1 MEGKM
6 GDVPTRTLK
15 VPAAVVQPGQTVAG
29 KYRIVGMLGLG
40 GMGVVYEAEDLR
52 LHRPVALKFLPPGLT
67 ADPEARERFIHEA
80 RTASGLDHPNICT
93 IHDVDETEDG
103 GLYIAMACYPGET
116 LKERIA
122 RSALEPAE
130 AVRIAAEIAGG
141 LAKAHEHGIV
151 HRDIKPG
158 NIMVTTD
165 GLVKILDF
173 GLAKL
178 AGEARLTQ
186 PGTTVGTVAYMS
198 PEQARGDDVDA
209 RTDLW
214 SLGVIL
220 YEMTAATLPFGR
232 DSERAI
238 LHAIVHE
245 EPRAVKGLRPGFP
258 AEIAGV
264 IRKAL
269 AKDRGRRYQSAA
281 EMAADLR
288 RLEEAMGAHA
298 RPTAKRLSFRRRPKP
313 VWIAAGA
320 VSLAAVAVAIWV
332 LSRPG
337 LAFENRDKLMVADVE
352 NLSGDPVFDL
362 ALRTALEAGLQQ
374 SPYVAVFDK
383 PQISETLKIMRK
395 DPATKIDE
403 NLGYDVCHF
412 GGVRAFILPRILS
425 AGEAY
430 ELTATLVDPIKRRH
444 VKTIRVTARGREEVL
459 LKAIDAL
466 SVKLR
471 SDLGESLRSIEKASR
486 PVSQVTTSSWD
497 ALKDFSVGQARWQ
510 DGKVQDAA
518 KFFELAI
525 EKDPQFVEAHGSL
538 GLVLIQFLR
547 QEEKGQEMLRRA
559 LKLAEAQDYPTRDL
573 LKLKAVNRQFVDKDP
588 QGALEEYRT
597 LRELFPDHMPAW
609 NNSGRILQS
618 LRRFDEAAA
627 MYEKAA
633 ELAPH
638 NSIPLLNLWYLY
650 YYSQG
655 DVQAA
660 ERTARRYAAMAPD
673 LANAH
678 SLLGFCLSVQ
688 EKFPE
693 AEKELKRAIEIE
705 PAHPYALPNL
715 AHMFVAS
722 GKAAEAVPIY
732 KKVAELGREGG
743 MKGDPEV
750 NSFDLA
756 VALAAAGS
764 RDEAAKVAA
773 DAEASVL
780 KGHGP
785 GKPDAGNFICLL
797 GKLCATEGKRSEALV
812 YLNRALAAKADDPD
826 SLVDLAGLYASLG
839 QVKPAVAALGR
850 ALDKG
855 LSDPLFPVILPEFL
869 PIRTSPEFRAL
880 FKLGN

>member
-1 MEGKM
+1 M
-6 GDVPTRTLK
+6 GDAPTRTLR
-15 VPAAVVQPGQTVAG
+15 VPSVEVQPGQTVAG
-29 KYRIVGMLGLG
+29 KYRIVRRLGRG
-40 GMGVVYEAEDLR
+40 GMGVVYEAEDLH
-52 LHRPVALKFLPPGLT
+52 LHRTVALKFLPAGLT
-67 ADPEARERFIHEA
+67 ADPEARERFVHEA
-80 RTASGLDHPNICT
+80 RAASGLDHPNICT

-116 LKERIA
+116 LKERLA
-122 RSALEPAE
+122 RSAPAPAE
-130 AVRIAAEIAGG
+130 AVRVAAEIAEG

-178 AGEARLTQ
+178 AGEARLTR

-220 YEMTAATLPFGR
+220 YEMAAGALPFGR
-232 DSERAI
+232 DSERAV

-245 EPRAVKGLRPGFP
+245 EPRAVKDLRPGFP
-258 AEIAGV
+258 AEIGGV

-269 AKDRGRRYQSAA
+269 AKDPDRRYKTAG

-288 RLEEAMGAHA
+288 RLEGAMGTRAH
-298 RPTAKRLSFRRRPKP
+298 PTATRLSFRRRPKP

-320 VSLAAVAVAIWV
+320 VSLAAIAVAVW
-332 LSRPG
+332 LLGKPG

-352 NLSGDPVFDL
+352 NLTGDAVFDL
-362 ALRTALEAGLQQ
+362 ALRTAIEADLQQ

-383 PQISETLKIMRK
+383 PQIAETLKIMRK
-395 DPATKIDE
+395 DAATKIDE
-403 NLGYDVCHF
+403 ALGYDVCHF
-412 GGVRAFILPRILS
+412 GGVRAFVLPRILS
-425 AGEAY
+425 AGDAY
-430 ELTATLVDPIKRRH
+430 ELTAILVDPIKRRH
-444 VKTIRVTARGREEVL
+444 VETIRVTARGREEVL
-459 LKAIDAL
+459 LKAIDVL
-466 SVKLR
+466 SSKLR
-471 SDLGESLRSIEKASR
+471 SHLGESLKSIEKASR
-486 PVSQVTTSSWD
+486 PVTQVTTSSWD
-497 ALKDFSVGQARWQ
+497 ALNSFSLGQARWQ
-510 DGKVQDAA
+510 DGKVEDAA

-547 QEEKGQEMLRRA
+547 QEGKGQDMLRRA
-559 LKLAEAQDYPTRDL
+559 LKLAESQDYPTRDL

-588 QGALEEYRT
+588 QRALEEYRT
-597 LRELFPDHMPAW
+597 LREIYPDHMPAW

-618 LRRFDEAAA
+618 LGRFDEAAA

-638 NSIPLLNLWYLY
+638 NSIPILNLWYLY
-650 YYSQG
+650 YYFMK
-655 DVQAA
+655 DVTAA
-660 ERTARRYAAMAPD
+660 ERTARRYAAMASD
-673 LANAH
+673 LANPH
-678 SLLGFCLSVQ
+678 SLLGYCLAVQ

-693 AEKELKRAIEIE
+693 AEKELRRAMELE

-715 AHMFVAS
+715 AHMLLAS
-722 GKAAEAVPIY
+722 GRAAEAVPY
-732 KKVAELGREGG
+732 YRKVAELGRNGG

-750 NSFDLA
+750 NALDLA
-756 VALAAAGS
+756 VALAASGNRTEAG
-764 RDEAAKVAA
+764 KLAA
-773 DAEASVL
+773 DTEALVL
-780 KGHGP
+780 KEHGP
-785 GKPDAGNFICLL
+785 GKQDSEGYTCLL
-797 GKLCATEGKRSEALV
+797 GKLCVLQGKDGGARA
-812 YLNRALAAKADDPD
+812 YLNKALSAKPNDPD
-826 SLVDLAGLYASLG
+826 SLIDLASLYACLG
-839 QVKPAVAALGR
+839 QVKLAVAAMKM

-855 LSDPLFPVILPEFL
+855 LGDPRFPVILPDFL

-880 FKLGN
+880 FKLSD

>member
-1 MEGKM
+1 M
-6 GDVPTRTLK
+6 GDDPTRTLR
-15 VPAAVVQPGQTVAG
+15 VPSVEVQPGQTVAG
-29 KYRIVGMLGLG
+29 KFRIIRKLGRG
-40 GMGVVYEAEDLR
+40 GMGVVYEAEDLH
-52 LHRPVALKFLPPGLT
+52 LHRTVALKFLPAGLT
-67 ADPEARERFIHEA
+67 ADPEARERFVHEA
-80 RTASGLDHPNICT
+80 RAASGLDHPNICT
-93 IHDVDETEDG
+93 IHDVDETDDG

-122 RSALEPAE
+122 RSALAPAE
-130 AVRIAAEIAGG
+130 AIRIAAEIAEG

-158 NIMVTTD
+158 NVMVTTD

-220 YEMTAATLPFGR
+220 YEMTVGALPFGR
-232 DSERAI
+232 DSDRAI

-245 EPRAVKGLRPGFP
+245 EPRAVKDLRPGFP
-258 AEIAGV
+258 AEIGGV

-269 AKDRGRRYQSAA
+269 AKDPGRRYKTAG

-288 RLEEAMGAHA
+288 RLEEAIGAHA
-298 RPTAKRLSFRRRPKP
+298 HPTATRLSFRRRPKP

-320 VSLAAVAVAIWV
+320 VSLAAVAVAIW
-332 LSRPG
+332 LLGKPG
-337 LAFENRDKLMVADVE
+337 MAFENRDKLMVADVE
-352 NLSGDPVFDL
+352 NLTGDPVFDL
-362 ALRTALEAGLQQ
+362 ALRTAIEADLQQ
-374 SPYVAVFDK
+374 SPYVAIFDK
-383 PQISETLKIMRK
+383 PQIGETLKLMRK
-395 DPATKIDE
+395 DAATKIDE
-403 NLGYDVCHF
+403 ALGYDVCRF
-412 GGVRAFILPRILS
+412 GGVRAFVLPRILS
-425 AGEAY
+425 AGNAY
-430 ELTATLVDPIKRRH
+430 ELEAILIDPVKRRH
-444 VKTIRVTARGREEVL
+444 IDRIRVTARGREEVL

-466 SVKLR
+466 SNKLR
-471 SDLGESLRSIEKASR
+471 SHLGESLKSIEKANR
-486 PVSQVTTSSWD
+486 PVTQVTTSSWD
-497 ALKDFSVGQARWQ
+497 ALNSFSLGQARWQ
-510 DGKVQDAA
+510 NGKVQDAA

-547 QEEKGQEMLRRA
+547 QEAKGQEELRRA
-559 LKLAEAQDYPTRDL
+559 LKLAEAQDYPERDL

-588 QGALEEYRT
+588 QRALEEYRT
-597 LRELFPDHMPAW
+597 LREVYPDHMPAW

-618 LRRFDEAAA
+618 LGRFDEAAA

-650 YYSQG
+650 CYSLK
-655 DVQAA
+655 DVRAA
-660 ERTARRYAAMAPD
+660 ERTARRYAAVASD
-673 LANAH
+673 LANSH
-678 SLLGFCLSVQ
+678 SLLGFCLAVQ

-693 AEKELKRAIEIE
+693 AEKEMKRAIELE

-715 AHMFVAS
+715 AHMLLAS
-722 GKAAEAVPIY
+722 GRAAEAVSY
-732 KKVAELGREGG
+732 YRKVAELGRAGG
-743 MKGDPEV
+743 MGGDPEV
-750 NSFDLA
+750 NAFDLA
-756 VALAAAGS
+756 MALTASGS
-764 RDEAAKVAA
+764 REEAGRVAA
-773 DAEASVL
+773 EAETLVL
-780 KGHGP
+780 KEHGP
-785 GKPDAGNFICLL
+785 GKPDAGDFICLL
-797 GKLCATEGKRSEALV
+797 GKLCVLEGKDGEARA
-812 YLNRALAAKADDPD
+812 YLNKAVAAKADDPD
-826 SLVDLAGLYASLG
+826 SLADLAGLYAGLG
-839 QVKPAVAALGR
+839 QAKPAIAALKR

-880 FKLGN
+880 FKLANKE

>member
-1 MEGKM
+1 M
-6 GDVPTRTLK
+6 GDAPTRTLRISS
-15 VPAAVVQPGQTVAG
+15 VEVQTGQTIAG
-29 KYRIVGMLGLG
+29 KFRIIRKLGRG
-40 GMGVVYEAEDLR
+40 GMGVVYEAEDLH
-52 LHRPVALKFLPPGLT
+52 LHRPVALKFLPAGLT
-67 ADPEARERFIHEA
+67 ADPEARERFVNEA
-80 RTASGLDHPNICT
+80 RAASGLDHPNICT

-141 LAKAHEHGIV
+141 LAKAHEHGII

-220 YEMTAATLPFGR
+220 YEMTAGTLPFGR

-245 EPRAVKGLRPGFP
+245 EPRAVKNIRPGFP
-258 AEIAGV
+258 AEIGGV

-269 AKDRGRRYQSAA
+269 AKDPGRRYKTAA

-298 RPTAKRLSFRRRPKP
+298 HPMAKRLSFRHRPKP

-320 VSLAAVAVAIWV
+320 VSLAAVAVAVW
-332 LSRPG
+332 LLGKPG

-352 NLSGDPVFDL
+352 NLTGDPVFDL
-362 ALRTALEAGLQQ
+362 ALRTAIEADLQQ
-374 SPYVAVFDK
+374 SPYVAIFDK
-383 PQISETLKIMRK
+383 PQIGETLKLMRK
-395 DPATKIDE
+395 DAATKIDE
-403 NLGYDVCHF
+403 TLGYDVCRF
-412 GGVRAFILPRILS
+412 GGVRAFVLPRILS
-425 AGEAY
+425 AGDAYQLEAI
-430 ELTATLVDPIKRRH
+430 LIDPVKHRH
-444 VKTIRVTARGREEVL
+444 IDRIRVTARGREEVL
-459 LKAIDAL
+459 LKAIDVL
-466 SVKLR
+466 SDKLR
-471 SDLGESLRSIEKASR
+471 SHLGESLKSIEKANR
-486 PVSQVTTSSWD
+486 PVTEVTTSSWD
-497 ALKDFSVGQARWQ
+497 ALNSFSLGQARWQ

-525 EKDPQFVEAHGSL
+525 EKDPQFVEAHASL

-547 QEEKGQEMLRRA
+547 QEEKGREMLGRA

-588 QGALEEYRT
+588 QRALEEYRT
-597 LRELFPDHMPAW
+597 LREVYPDHMPAW

-618 LRRFDEAAA
+618 LGRLDEAAA

-650 YYSQG
+650 YYYKK

-660 ERTARRYAAMAPD
+660 ERTARRYAAMASD
-673 LANAH
+673 LANSHA
-678 SLLGFCLSVQ
+678 LLGFCLSVQ
-688 EKFPE
+688 EKFTE
-693 AEKELKRAIEIE
+693 GEKELRRAVELE

-715 AHMFVAS
+715 AHMLLAS

-756 VALAAAGS
+756 MALAASGS
-764 RDEAAKVAA
+764 RDEAVKLAA
-773 DAEASVL
+773 GAEASVL
-780 KGHGP
+780 KEHGP
-785 GKPDAGNFICLL
+785 GKPDAGAFICLL
-797 GKLCATEGKRSEALV
+797 GKLCAIEGKKSEALA
-812 YLNRALAAKADDPD
+812 YLDRALAAKAVDGD
-826 SLVDLAGLYASLG
+826 SLVDLAGLYAGLG
-839 QVKPAVAALGR
+839 QVKPAVAALKA